1 MNPVKLVR
9 LIGMW
14 SVLLSLGP
22 VEMQEEDSG
31 TFKLMC
37 SAKELF
43 WEKKWYLKHLFFMCI
58 LSSITQGMQ

>member
-14 SVLLSLGP
+14 SVFLSLGP

-43 WEKKWYLKHLFFMCI
+43 WEKKMVFKAPIFHVYSL
-58 LSSITQGMQ
+58 